1 MYSRGGVTIKSSNQS
16 CHSFHMVVID
26 FRVSIE
32 DKQLKMKMWWQKQDL
47 MADLPFFDLFGSLKK
62 ETNSNITFIM
72 S

>member
-1 MYSRGGVTIKSSNQS
+1 
-16 CHSFHMVVID
+16 MVVID

-47 MADLPFFDLFGSLKK
+47 MVDLPFFDLFGSLKK